1 MERYKGD
8 YLHASLDI
16 LFNIIFYIINTMK
29 KQTLLYHV
37 RAYDTKK
44 VLIWT
49 CPPLPPSPLFVAMP
63 LKQ

>member
-29 KQTLLYHV
+29 KH
-37 RAYDTKK
+37 
-44 VLIWT
+44 
-49 CPPLPPSPLFVAMP
+49 
-63 LKQ
+63 